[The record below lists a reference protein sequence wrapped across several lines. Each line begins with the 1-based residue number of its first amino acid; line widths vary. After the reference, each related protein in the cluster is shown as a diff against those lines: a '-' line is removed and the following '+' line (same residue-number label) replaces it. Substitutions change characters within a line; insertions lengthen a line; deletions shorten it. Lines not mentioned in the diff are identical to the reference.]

1 MASRLTTGG
10 LLRANMTRLN
20 KIFGT
25 TRSIFLYAAGFA
37 LLLAVQSCKND
48 PKEIDKLVNKRSM
61 QEDKADDVVI
71 IYSEEGNSKIRMY
84 ATEFVRN
91 EIAKPPFVDMRK
103 GLKVEFF
110 NDSSHE
116 VETTL
121 TALYARWYEGK
132 GNVLIRDSVVVVN
145 KKGERLNTEELIWN
159 QNVKKFYTEKFV
171 RIITSDQVMY
181 GDGLEANEDFSWY
194 RIKNPK
200 GTVRVNKEEVPE

>member
-1 MASRLTTGG
+1 
-10 LLRANMTRLN
+10 MT
-20 KIFGT
+20 KSH
-25 TRSIFLYAAGFA
+25 SIYNIVRIAAFA
-37 LLLAVQSCKND
+37 AILLLPAMVFTACKND
-48 PKEIDKLVNKRSM
+48 PKVIDELVNKRTI
-61 QEDKADDVVI
+61 QEDKADEVTI
-71 IYSEEGNSKIRMY
+71 IYSEKGSTKIRMY

-91 EIAKPPFVDMRK
+91 EIARPSYVDMRK

-110 NDSSHE
+110 GDTTDN
-116 VETTL
+116 VESTL

-145 KKGERLNTEELIWN
+145 KKGETLTTEELIWN

-171 RIITSDQVMY
+171 RIVTPDQVMY

-200 GTVRVNKEEVPE
+200 GTVRVNKEQVPE